1 MRKVSMTTRD
11 DIIAATGERYRNADR
26 ATRGKILD
34 VFTAITGFHRKHAAR
49 ILRATGRRK
58 RGVPRPELRLYNDEM
73 DSALVMLWE
82 ASDRVCGKRLHAML
96 PLLVEAMERHG
107 HMTLLP
113 AIRAGI
119 LTMSAATIDRRL
131 APFREGTKRRRRAP
145 PSAAVKAAVPV
156 RTFADWGDP
165 LPGFFEA
172 DLVAHSGPS
181 ADGRFVQTLTLTD
194 IASGWTETVPI
205 PFREQGLLVQALV
218 KLQRSLPMPILGLDT
233 DNDTVFLNESIQG
246 WCAIHHI
253 TFTRSRPYHKNDQAW
268 VEQKNGSVVRKL
280 VGYRR
285 YEGLEALQILEKLYT
300 ASRLFVNLLQPSFKL
315 ISKER
320 HGAKVIK
327 HYDKPVTPCQRLL
340 AHARVSNAIKT
351 QLLTLQASLDPID
364 LLARMR
370 HCQQQLLNLSQED
383 QVEGVI
389 QPDARLGDFLAS
401 LKDAWQF
408 GTVKESARP
417 LRTWRTRADPFA
429 ATATEV
435 TALFENA
442 MGRTSRDLFEMLC
455 AEHPGLY
462 LPGQLRTF
470 ERQRKR
476 WRAAKADALILGAS
490 AVAAE

>member
-1 MRKVSMTTRD
+1 MMTRD
-11 DIIAATGERYRNADR
+11 DMIAATGERYRKGDR
-26 ATRGKILD
+26 ANRGKILD

-49 ILRATGRRK
+49 ILRATGRRE
-58 RGVPRPELRLYNDEM
+58 RGAPRPEMRLYNDEM
-73 DSALVMLWE
+73 DGALVTLWE

-131 APFREGTKRRRRAP
+131 APFREGAKRRRRAP

-165 LPGFFEA
+165 SPGFFEA

-194 IASGWTETVPI
+194 IASGWTETMPI
-205 PFREQGLLVQALV
+205 PFREQEYLVQALT

-233 DNDTVFLNESIQG
+233 DNDTVFMNETIQA
-246 WCAIHHI
+246 WCAVHNI

-285 YEGLEALQILEKLYT
+285 YEGLEALQILENLYA

-327 HYDKPVTPCQRLL
+327 RYDKPVTPCQRLL
-340 AHARVSNAIKT
+340 ADARVSNAIKT
-351 QLLTLQASLDPID
+351 QLSTMQASLDPID

-370 HCQQQLLNLSQED
+370 HCQQQLLNLSQDE
-383 QVEGVI
+383 QVEGAI

-401 LKDAWQF
+401 LKDAWHS
-408 GTVKESARP
+408 GTLEEPARP
-417 LRTWRTRADPFA
+417 QRTWRTRVDPFA

-435 TALFENA
+435 TALFESA
-442 MGRTSRDLFEMLC
+442 MGQTSRDLFEQLC
-455 AEHPGLY
+455 ADHPGLY

-476 WRAAKADALILGAS
+476 WRAAKADALILGAA